1 DSKARFRRML
11 ENIVSYK
18 DFHIEMY
25 PRQMNLSKRFNAV
38 ERDFS
43 DQTKHIGKYYNDEA
57 MGILENEL
65 GLITEYDFVIGVRL
79 KSQLLSESDDMKE
92 IAKDAITSVTDSI
105 ANWLGLDREVSQ
117 EFFEQFNGLEE
128 ELFEQMSIL
137 NIQRL
142 PEDDLYY
149 VNRYN

>member
-1 DSKARFRRML
+1 MKLKTPMKQIYKNLLLTSAGEIWAYYRIMPEVIPPSNNEATEDSKARFRRML

-38 ERDFS
+38 QRDFS
-43 DQTKHIGKYYNDEA
+43 NETKHIGKYYNDEA
-57 MGILENEL
+57 MGILESEL

-105 ANWLGLDREVSQ
+105 ANW
-117 EFFEQFNGLEE
+117 
-128 ELFEQMSIL
+128 
-137 NIQRL
+137 
-142 PEDDLYY
+142 
-149 VNRYN
+149 